1 MISFFIYLGAYYYVC
16 SFKIEIVPVCSFAVH
31 FILYSKLV
39 QAYSESADQG
49 VAREELLWGRVGQ
62 VEVVSNRS
70 KRLVWSRV

>member
-16 SFKIEIVPVCSFAVH
+16 SFQIEIVSVRSYAVH
-31 FILYSKLV
+31 FILYAKLV

-70 KRLVWSRV
+70 R

>member
-16 SFKIEIVPVCSFAVH
+16 SVQIEIVSVCFYAVH
-31 FILYSKLV
+31 FILYTKLV
-39 QAYSESADQG
+39 EAYSESAEQG
-49 VAREELLWGRVGQ
+49 VAREELLGGWVGQ